1 MQSARQV
8 HKSSGDGRVILVG
21 DCITRLRELPPESVH
36 CVITSPA
43 YWGLRAYLP
52 DDSPDKHFE
61 LGREKTWQGYVDDMV
76 TVFREVR
83 RVLRDDGVCFLNLG
97 DSYVTG
103 AGKAHSAGGGAQ
115 GEKWAGEATQANRFK
130 QEGIKPKEVAG
141 IPWRVALALSDDG
154 WYLRQDLIWG
164 KGLSFCPDYA
174 GSVMPESVK
183 DRFTRSHEY
192 IFMLTKSERYF
203 FDSEAA
209 TEAATYSDEARYDN
223 GKNGYGGR
231 ANGGNERGI
240 TNRKFSGDGARRK
253 IRSVWAISPKGFPGQ
268 HFATMP
274 EALVVPMVQ
283 AATSEHGACPLC
295 GAQYV
300 RVKEF
305 EGTDV
310 TPQMRAAGANPD
322 GSYNGVARKEY
333 PDEIQNPSDTKRR
346 VLASMGRRYK
356 YSWVQSC
363 ECEPMKPVPAIV
375 LDPFAGA
382 GTTILVAG
390 KLGRS
395 GIGIELNP
403 EYVKLAENRIV
414 DELGL
419 FGGLREKEG

>member
-43 YWGLRAYLP
+43 YWGLRSYLP
-52 DDSPDKHFE
+52 DDSPEKQFE

-76 TVFREVR
+76 T
-83 RVLRDDGVCFLNLG
+83 
-97 DSYVTG
+97 
-103 AGKAHSAGGGAQ
+103 
-115 GEKWAGEATQANRFK
+115 
-130 QEGIKPKEVAG
+130 
-141 IPWRVALALSDDG
+141 LALSDDG

-231 ANGGNERGI
+231 ANGGSERGI

-356 YSWVQSC
+356 ILLG
-363 ECEPMKPVPAIV
+363 AIV
-375 LDPFAGA
+375 
-382 GTTILVAG
+382 
-390 KLGRS
+390 RM
-395 GIGIELNP
+395 
-403 EYVKLAENRIV
+403 
-414 DELGL
+414 
-419 FGGLREKEG
+419 